1 MTLSE
6 RDWRLVPE
14 ESRSGPMNMALDEVA
29 ADTVAAGGP
38 PTLRIYRWQPGT
50 FSLGYNQDS
59 ATVDWE
65 YCESAGLSVTRR
77 PTGGGGILHDRWGD
91 ISYSIIAPAGELP
104 GTLLDSYHQLL
115 EPIFDAFD
123 RLGLDA
129 SFVDEER
136 PGIYEPA
143 CYLRPLDPAHDI
155 VLDGRKVSGNAQY
168 RQREAIIQHGSITYE
183 AVPESHLAVFNDVE
197 ATHSDFR
204 HRVTGIREHV
214 EIPRG
219 EAVAT
224 VEEALRE
231 WAGAEVG
238 GWKLS
243 ELVAARTQ
251 AERKYRSPQWNR
263 DGEDLTE

>member
-38 PTLRIYRWQPGT
+38 PTLRLYRWQPGT

-59 ATVDWE
+59 GTVDWE
-65 YCESAGLSVTRR
+65 YCASAGLSVTRR

-91 ISYSIIAPAGELP
+91 ISYSVIAPAADLP

-115 EPIFDAFD
+115 EPLFDAFD

-136 PGIYEPA
+136 AGIYEPA

-155 VLDGRKVSGNAQY
+155 VLGGRKVSGNAQY

-183 AVPESHLAVFNDVE
+183 AVPETHLAVFDGVE
-197 ATHSDFR
+197 ATQSDFR
-204 HRVTGIREHV
+204 DRVTGIREHV
-214 EIPRG
+214 EMPRG
-219 EAVAT
+219 EVVAIF
-224 VEEALRE
+224 EEALRE
-231 WAGAEVG
+231 WAAAEVG
-238 GWKLS
+238 EWTAD
-243 ELVAARTQ
+243 ELVEARTLAQ
-251 AERKYRSPQWNR
+251 QKYRSPQWNR
-263 DGEDLTE
+263 DAEDPRE